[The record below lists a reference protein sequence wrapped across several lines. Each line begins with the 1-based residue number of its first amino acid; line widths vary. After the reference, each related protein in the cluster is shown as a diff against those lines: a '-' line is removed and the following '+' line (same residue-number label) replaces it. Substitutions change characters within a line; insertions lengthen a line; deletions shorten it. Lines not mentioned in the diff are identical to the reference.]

1 MFVTA
6 VLSGAFLM
14 AVPLANDAQAAG
26 HAPSA
31 QAPAAQA
38 PAAPVRGLLSY
49 DETVR
54 CAGLTQ
60 AASELEGG
68 ESAEG
73 KSLFDAALFWS
84 LSASQA
90 AQASGRAAAAAD
102 AEQTRA
108 RIQSVR
114 QLGAGSA
121 DAKSALQRCR
131 ARTPDLG

>member
-6 VLSGAFLM
+6 VLSGALLM
-14 AVPLANDAQAAG
+14 AAPLVSDDQAGA
-26 HAPSA
+26 HN
-31 QAPAAQA
+31 PAAQA
-38 PAAPVRGLLSY
+38 PTAQTPATAHGLLSY

-90 AQASGRAAAAAD
+90 AQASGRAAAASD